1 MSKRYQFPT
10 FKVVNGNVTAELN
23 LKRFERQFEKAQFWL
38 DGQVMQDVIPFMPFR
53 DGNQVNVSKIH
64 SAAMQGTGK
73 VVVGTPPY
81 GPFLYEGK
89 VMIDPETQSP
99 WARKGAKKIVTD
111 RNLEFDKTAHPDV
124 TDHWFEPSKQKHGKA
139 WLRGVKKIAGG
150 R

>member
-53 DGNQVNVSKIH
+53 DGNLVNVSKIH

-73 VVVGTPPY
+73 VVVGAPHY
-81 GPFLYEGK
+81 GRFLYEGK

-111 RNLEFDKTAHPDV
+111 RNLEFDKTAHPDA
-124 TDHWFEPSKQKHGKA
+124 TDHWFEPAKLKHGKA

>member
-53 DGNQVNVSKIH
+53 DGNLVNVSKIH
-64 SAAMQGTGK
+64 SASMQGTGK
-73 VVVGTPPY
+73 VVVGVPPY
-81 GPFLYEGK
+81 GRFLYERK
-89 VMIDPETQSP
+89 VMIDPETKSP

-111 RNLEFDKTAHPDV
+111 RNLEFDKTAHPDA
-124 TDHWFEPSKQKHGKA
+124 TDHWFEAAKQKHGKA

>member
-53 DGNQVNVSKIH
+53 DGNLVNVSKIH

-81 GPFLYEGK
+81 GRFLYEGK
-89 VMIDPETQSP
+89 VMIDPETKSP

-111 RNLEFDKTAHPDV
+111 RNLEFDKTAHPDA
-124 TDHWFEPSKQKHGKA
+124 TDHWFEPAKQKHGKA